1 MAAAEDALV
10 AREEE
15 ELRRAIQISK
25 REAEERVKQE
35 NARAKAEKKLVLVNF
50 TGSDWCGWC
59 IKLDREVFSKDEF
72 AAYAEKSIVPVKID
86 FPRRVD
92 QPAELKKAN
101 RSLQEKYEIRSFPT
115 IVVLDAEGKET
126 GRLGYRPGGPKAF
139 VEALEKLKK

>member
-1 MAAAEDALV
+1 MKRLLIAVSLLAALIGVNATELKWSTDLPKAL
-10 AREEE
+10 E
-15 ELRRAIQISK
+15 K
-25 REAEERVKQE
+25 
-35 NARAKAEKKLVLVNF
+35 AKAEKKLVLVNF

>member
-1 MAAAEDALV
+1 MKRLLIAVSLLAALIGVNAAELKWSTDLPKAL
-10 AREEE
+10 E
-15 ELRRAIQISK
+15 K
-25 REAEERVKQE
+25 
-35 NARAKAEKKLVLVNF
+35 AKAEKKLVLVNF

-115 IVVLDAEGKET
+115 LVVLDAEGKEI

>member
-1 MAAAEDALV
+1 MKRLLIAVSLLAALLGVNAAELKWSTDLPKAL
-10 AREEE
+10 E
-15 ELRRAIQISK
+15 K
-25 REAEERVKQE
+25 
-35 NARAKAEKKLVLVNF
+35 AKAEKKLVLVNF

>member
-1 MAAAEDALV
+1 MKRLLIAVSLLAALIGVNATELKWSTDLPKAL
-10 AREEE
+10 E
-15 ELRRAIQISK
+15 K
-25 REAEERVKQE
+25 
-35 NARAKAEKKLVLVNF
+35 AKAEKKLVLVNF

-115 IVVLDAEGKET
+115 IIVLDAEGKEI

>member
-1 MAAAEDALV
+1 MKRLLIAVSLLAALIGVNATELKWSTDLPKAL
-10 AREEE
+10 E
-15 ELRRAIQISK
+15 K
-25 REAEERVKQE
+25 
-35 NARAKAEKKLVLVNF
+35 AKAEKKLVLVNF

-115 IVVLDAEGKET
+115 IVVLDAEGKEI